1 MKNILFIFITAMI
14 WGFSHTSIADEKKIG
29 ILVFDG
35 VLSSDIT
42 APLEVFGVASRLSWF
57 SDYKAITIAISQVNT
72 IKTEEGLRLG
82 VDTWIGENPDIDVL
96 LVPSSYSMKP
106 LINNKRLI
114 NFIKDKS
121 TQVDWLASNCSGAFL
136 LAEAGLLDGKHAT
149 TWSGGEESLQKQYP
163 NVKVQFDKNVV
174 IDGQIVTSNGSLVSY
189 QAALSLLSL
198 MSSDKKAAE
207 VADALQYSRF
217 SSQQF

>member
-1 MKNILFIFITAMI
+1 M
-14 WGFSHTSIADEKKIG
+14 
-29 ILVFDG
+29 
-35 VLSSDIT
+35 
-42 APLEVFGVASRLSWF
+42 
-57 SDYKAITIAISQVNT
+57 
-72 IKTEEGLRLG
+72 
-82 VDTWIGENPDIDVL
+82 
-96 LVPSSYSMKP
+96 
-106 LINNKRLI
+106 
-114 NFIKDKS
+114 
-121 TQVDWLASNCSGAFL
+121 
-136 LAEAGLLDGKHAT
+136 AGLLDGKHAT

-198 MSSDKKAAE
+198 MSSN